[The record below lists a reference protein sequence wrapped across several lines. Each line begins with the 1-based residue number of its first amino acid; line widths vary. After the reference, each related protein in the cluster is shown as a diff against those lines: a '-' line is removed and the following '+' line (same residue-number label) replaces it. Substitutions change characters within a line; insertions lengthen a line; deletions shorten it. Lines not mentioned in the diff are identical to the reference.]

1 MIKKYVL
8 DTNVLLMNPNA
19 LFAFEDNDVI
29 IPEIVIEELDNFK
42 KGHQEINV
50 NAREI
55 GRKLRDLKLKN
66 KNSLFEGI
74 KLENG
79 GTLCIK
85 NPFYQ
90 GESKI
95 PNGWEEKKRD
105 NDILNTCLALM
116 ESNEEVVLVTQDI
129 YLGIKADY
137 LKIKNENFKKDSVK
151 NLDEQYTGIIELC
164 ADDHDFCNFSYNK
177 SIEIEKLYQSVHNE
191 NEYTKNYDFERYP
204 NEFVIL
210 HNALNYKSTLL
221 GRIDKT
227 KKFVKALVHSN
238 EFPFDVKPRNATQI
252 FMQEALMDSV
262 DDTPLVLIKG
272 PAGTAKT
279 FYSLAV
285 ALERIYNQNN
295 PDHFRKLLICRP
307 NKLMED
313 DLGYLPGT
321 EREKIDPLM
330 RPIFD
335 NISVLVDS
343 DEKERYSSEKE
354 LQDKVNEIF
363 SRNMIDMQAI
373 GYLRGRSIERNII
386 MIDET
391 QNVTANTAMAIV
403 TRAGEGTK
411 VIICG
416 DPQQI
421 DNQYLDSKTN
431 GLSYLVEKMKNSPLC
446 SVITTS
452 EKDVVRSKLAKEA
465 VKYLCNNDS

>member
-8 DTNVLLMNPNA
+8 DTNVLLQNPNA

-50 NAREI
+50 NAREVA
-55 GRKLRDLKLKN
+55 RKLKDLKEKN
-66 KNSLFEGI
+66 NNSLFKGI
-74 KLENG
+74 SLENG
-79 GTLCIK
+79 GTLCVK

-90 GESKI
+90 GETKI

-116 ESNEEVVLVTQDI
+116 ESDDEVVLVTQDI

-137 LKIKNENFKKDSVK
+137 LNIKNENFKTDAVK
-151 NLDEQYTGIIELC
+151 NIDEQYTGIIDLC
-164 ADDHDFCNFSYNK
+164 TDEETFEKFANEKTISLCNVYQIVYTDDEC
-177 SIEIEKLYQSVHNE
+177 V
-191 NEYTKNYDFERYP
+191 KNYEFERYP

-210 HNALNYKSTLL
+210 HNANNYEKLTLL
-221 GRIDKT
+221 GRINKS
-227 KKFVKALVHSN
+227 KKYLNALIHQN
-238 EFPFDVKPRNATQI
+238 EYPFDIKPRNVSQI

-262 DDTPLVLIKG
+262 KDTPLVLIKG

-285 ALERIYNQNN
+285 SLERLYNQNN
-295 PDHFRKLLICRP
+295 PDHFRKMLICRP
-307 NKLMED
+307 NQLMED

-330 RPIFD
+330 RPIID
-335 NISVLVDS
+335 NISILVDS
-343 DEKERYSSEKE
+343 DENERYSSEKE
-354 LQDKVNEIF
+354 LQGKVNEIF
-363 SRNMIDMQAI
+363 SRNLIDMQAI

-386 MIDET
+386 FIDEA
-391 QNVTANTAMAIV
+391 QNVNPNTAKAIV
-403 TRAGEGTK
+403 TRAGQGTK

-431 GLSYLVEKMKNSPLC
+431 GLSYLIEKLKYSPLC
-446 SVITTS
+446 AIITTS
-452 EKDVVRSKLAKEA
+452 EKDVVRSSLAKEA
-465 VKYLCNNDS
+465 VKYLCD